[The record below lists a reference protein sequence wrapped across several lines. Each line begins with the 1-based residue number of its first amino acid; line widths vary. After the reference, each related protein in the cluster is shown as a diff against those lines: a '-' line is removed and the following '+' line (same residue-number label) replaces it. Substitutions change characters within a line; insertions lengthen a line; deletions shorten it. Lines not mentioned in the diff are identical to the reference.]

1 MVKRLQGPT
10 KEQFLALVGEL
21 LSDKGTDA
29 TRREGEA
36 IAQSLAQE
44 DGAVVARVSRLLQI
58 LHPPKR
64 KGSERTA
71 PGRDAIKQ
79 RTIDRYYGPIF
90 EILDE
95 TGEGLNDYETRK
107 REIRDL
113 VDKKLRERGI
123 EIERR
128 DVNSTLTTLAAFG
141 PVLQAKEVILRE
153 RGWFDYKT
161 GEGLKWLKAEIHKRC
176 PELKERTIAQVLA
189 TEVGDDDD
197 PYDLHNRR

>member
-1 MVKRLQGPT
+1 MVNPLPVPT
-10 KEQFLALVGEL
+10 KEQFLAFVREL
-21 LSDKGTDA
+21 LGDKGTDA

-44 DGAVVARVSRLLQI
+44 DGAVAARVSRLLQI

-64 KGSERTA
+64 EGSARTA
-71 PGRDAIKQ
+71 PGRDTIKQ
-79 RTIDRYYGPIF
+79 GIIDRYYGPILK
-90 EILDE
+90 ILAE
-95 TGEGLNDYETRK
+95 ESINDFDPRK
-107 REIRDL
+107 REIREL
-113 VDKKLRERGI
+113 VAKKLRERGI

-128 DVNSTLTTLAAFG
+128 DVNSTLTTLAAVG
-141 PVLQAKEVILRE
+141 PVLQAKEAILRE

-161 GEGLKWLKAEIHKRC
+161 GEGHKWLKAEIHKRC

-189 TEVGDDDD
+189 NEVGDDDD